1 MSLKVTPRSNKT
13 IIEVTRAA
21 DRKQDSDVVHQG
33 WAGELTHRVNEAPQ
47 ELEDYFATYVPSL
60 SDPPEDVKASIKPDV
75 FNKWTPTKGRE
86 AVMYNHLVRVHKYF
100 HSPSLDHRSDGCF
113 R

>member
-47 ELEDYFATYVPSL
+47 ELEEYFAIYVPSH
-60 SDPPEDVKASIKPDV
+60 SDPPEDVKNSIEPGLFD
-75 FNKWTPTKGRE
+75 KWSPTKGKE
-86 AVMYNHLVRVHKYF
+86 AAMYHHLVRVQR
-100 HSPSLDHRSDGCF
+100 PLLTINL
-113 R
+113 